1 MTPTTRAD
9 CVELDRTDPLAAF
22 REEFLLPEGVI
33 YLDGNSLGALPRATP
48 GRVADMIEREWGR
61 DLIASWNTAG
71 WWDKPRTLGAKIAP
85 LVGADPDE
93 VIVGDGTSTN
103 LFKALVAA
111 LRMSDRNVV
120 LGESGNFPTDLYV
133 TEGAAGLTGAVQRRV
148 DPDGPELA
156 AALASGDVAVL
167 LLSHVDYR
175 SGTLRDLPAIT
186 RMAHE
191 HGALVVW
198 DLCHSVGAVPIELS
212 ASEADFAVGC
222 TYKYLN
228 AGPGAPAFLYAAR
241 RHHAVADQPLT
252 GWHGHADPFDFTPDY
267 EPAPGVSRFL
277 SGSQPLVADAALEAS
292 LDVWAK
298 ADMAQV
304 RVKSLAMTD
313 LFLRITTGEDLGRR
327 PPSRAVGRRPVVG
340 DGRAGLES
348 VTPLDHAHRGSQV
361 ALLQPEEGAGYPIVR
376 ALIERGVIGDFRAPD
391 VMRFGFTPLYLR
403 YVDVYDAAT
412 ALVQVLES
420 GEWRQE
426 RFAQRAQVT

>member
-22 REEFLLPEGVI
+22 REEFVLPEGVI

-103 LFKALVAA
+103 LFKAVVAA
-111 LRMSDRNVV
+111 LRMSDRDVV

-156 AALASGDVAVL
+156 AALATGEVAVL

-212 ASEADFAVGC
+212 RSGADFAVGC

-241 RHHAVADQPLT
+241 RHHAVADQPLS
-252 GWHGHADPFDFTPDY
+252 GWHGHANPFDFAPDY

-313 LFLRITTGEDLGRR
+313 LFLRITTG
-327 PPSRAVGRRPVVG
+327 
-340 DGRAGLES
+340 GRAGLES

-361 ALLQPEEGAGYPIVR
+361 ALLQPEAGAGYPIVR

-412 ALVQVLES
+412 ALVEVVES

-426 RFAQRAQVT
+426 RFSRRAQVT

>member
-9 CVELDRTDPLAAF
+9 CVELDNADPLAAF
-22 REEFLLPEGVI
+22 REEFVLPEGVV

-103 LFKALVAA
+103 LFKAVVAA

-148 DPDGPELA
+148 DPDGPELP
-156 AALASGDVAVL
+156 AALATGDVAVL

-212 ASEADFAVGC
+212 RSGADFAVGC

-241 RHHAVADQPLT
+241 RHHAVADQPLS
-252 GWHGHADPFDFTPDY
+252 GWHGHANPFDFAPDY

-313 LFLRITTGEDLGRR
+313 LFLRI
-327 PPSRAVGRRPVVG
+327 A
-340 DGRAGLES
+340 GRAGLES
-348 VTPLDHAHRGSQV
+348 ITPLDHAHRGSQV
-361 ALLQPEEGAGYPIVR
+361 ALLEPEAGSGYPIVR

-412 ALVQVLES
+412 ALVEVLES

-426 RFAQRAQVT
+426 RFARRSQVT